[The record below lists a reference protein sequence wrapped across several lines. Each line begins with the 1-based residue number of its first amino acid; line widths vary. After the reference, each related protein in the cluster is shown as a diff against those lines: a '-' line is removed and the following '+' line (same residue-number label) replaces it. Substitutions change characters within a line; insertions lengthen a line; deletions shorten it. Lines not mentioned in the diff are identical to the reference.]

1 MNGVEVVARP
11 ASAAGVPERIEGRS
25 IAQWRSE
32 ARAHLGL
39 GQDPVV
45 ACGHQCE
52 TWHPGILAKNL
63 WVEAMA
69 ERDGA
74 QAAHVIVDQDGFD
87 GMHVEWPAR
96 DPEGWWRVRGHRFA
110 PDSGAAMAMRCP
122 SFLPRAVEPGPG
134 VPTEVAEGLM
144 RLQAAL
150 RRHGQAPD
158 AAEQSTRALLQL
170 ASDVLA
176 TPAVVRA
183 SALLG
188 TSLGLR
194 LLERMLEDPV
204 GCATAFNEALA
215 AAPRAA
221 RPLRVAGDRTELP
234 LWLAGD
240 NGERV
245 RASSGE
251 VRTALAVG
259 RPVLPRAFL
268 MGALV
273 RTALADRFVHG
284 LGGSTY
290 EPVTDRWL
298 RRWLGW
304 TPPAFDVVSAT
315 LRLPIELPGAAPAP
329 AMAWRRAWCD
339 PDLLAS
345 GGHGPSPSR
354 RRLLEL
360 IASLPS
366 GDPARRTAYRELLDD
381 RNAARLRR
389 SGELESLQAAETAAG
404 ARRLTEAMAARR
416 TWCFALQAPEAIRRL
431 RDAVRAR
438 LPRA

>member
-11 ASAAGVPERIEGRS
+11 ATAAAVPGRIEGRS
-25 IAQWRSE
+25 VSQWRSE
-32 ARAHLGL
+32 ARGQLGL
-39 GQDPVV
+39 MQAPVV

-52 TWHPGILAKNL
+52 SWHPGILAKNL

-74 QAAHVIVDQDGFD
+74 QAVHVIVDQDGFD

-96 DPEGWWRVRGHRFA
+96 DPEGWWRIRGHRFA
-110 PDSGAAMAMRCP
+110 PESGMAMRCP
-122 SFLPRAVEPGPG
+122 TFLPRALDPGPG
-134 VPTEVAEGLM
+134 VPAEVADGLM
-144 RLQAAL
+144 RLQEAL
-150 RRHGQAPD
+150 HRNRD
-158 AAEQSTRALLQL
+158 AADAADQSTRALLQL
-170 ASDVLA
+170 ASHVLA
-176 TPAVVRA
+176 MPSVVRA

-188 TSLGLR
+188 TTLGLR
-194 LLERMLEDPV
+194 LMERMLDDPV
-204 GCATAFNEALA
+204 GCASAFNDALA
-215 AAPRAA
+215 VAPRAA

-245 RASSGE
+245 RASASE
-251 VRTALAVG
+251 VRTALALG

-284 LGGSTY
+284 LGGSIY

-339 PDLLAS
+339 PELLAS

-360 IASLPS
+360 IASLPPR
-366 GDPARRTAYRELLDD
+366 DPARRTAYRELLDD

-404 ARRLTEAMAARR
+404 ARRLAETMAARR
-416 TWCFALQAPEAIRRL
+416 TWCFALQAPEALRRL